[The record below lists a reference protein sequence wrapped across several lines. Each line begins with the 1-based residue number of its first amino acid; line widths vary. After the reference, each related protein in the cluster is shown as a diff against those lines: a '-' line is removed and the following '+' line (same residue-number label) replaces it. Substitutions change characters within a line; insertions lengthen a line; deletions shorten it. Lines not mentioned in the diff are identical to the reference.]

1 MGIKIFRLIQWQK
14 FLFKNYSC
22 WPRDLAQ
29 PARAAPAVSDDSLMN
44 SRLFIFISLFPAL
57 AVIPIVSYLTDT
69 HKQNLG
75 FKD

>member
-1 MGIKIFRLIQWQK
+1 MSAPLTNAFSSGTKTD
-14 FLFKNYSC
+14 
-22 WPRDLAQ
+22 PRFTAQ
-29 PARAAPAVSDDSLMN
+29 PASAAPAVSDDSLMN

-57 AVIPIVSYLTDT
+57 AVMPIVSYLTDT